1 MKILE
6 LYHWLD
12 ESIRE
17 DIRFEKEL
25 LMRMAAQDEQ
35 LLELSIK
42 LKNVEDNSRLLN
54 AVISKIIDSHR
65 IKPAFPKKPI
75 QEDSSERF

>member
-12 ESIRE
+12 ESIKE

-25 LMRMAAQDEQ
+25 LLRMAAQDKQ

-42 LKNVEDNSRLLN
+42 LKNVQDNTLLLN
-54 AVISKIIDSHR
+54 AVISKIIDSHQL
-65 IKPAFPKKPI
+65 KPTAPKRPK
-75 QEDSSERF
+75 QGDSSERF